1 MKAKIF
7 TFILFLAVG
16 SMAFGQL
23 EVLNTPDMA
32 PLIDGII
39 DAEDP
44 WQEDGWVD
52 QAALRDGSTEDAT
65 SKFQLLWDDDNLYL
79 GVMVSDATPNNDN
92 ATDYQN
98 DCIEAFIHMTGN
110 AVDGEAFAYDASTS
124 QLRFPR
130 GETTFSMTGTGSFVT
145 AFAESATAEYAV
157 VSDADGWVLEVT
169 LPIDVLDPA
178 AAFDGENE
186 CLKLKQLTTLATEE
200 QDRCSGRT
208 IVMTSGVM
216 LTLSVQSTCQM
227 M

>member
-32 PLIDGII
+32 PTIDGII
-39 DAEDP
+39 DASDP

-52 QAALRDGSTEDAT
+52 QAALGSGSTEDAT

-145 AFAESATAEYAV
+145 AF
-157 VSDADGWVLEVT
+157 
-169 LPIDVLDPA
+169 
-178 AAFDGENE
+178 
-186 CLKLKQLTTLATEE
+186 C
-200 QDRCSGRT
+200 
-208 IVMTSGVM
+208 
-216 LTLSVQSTCQM
+216 
-227 M
+227 